1 MKSQDKIYTRFIS
14 TLLLLCFCAALFQ
27 ILFYNPP
34 VNPNLVY
41 CPLQNKWVKSGE
53 ERILA
58 IKDFDDFCATDKRKE
73 FIKTKIHLKNRFA
86 PIITENLV
94 FDYLEKGN
102 QVFALFGHLPEIPP
116 REFIKK
122 SSTITATNNFFDY
135 SIKLTT
141 EKFTLKQAARPPTF
155 SAQARFSF
163 QFIRPLSEI
172 SRNINPRSPPIF
184 I

>member
-1 MKSQDKIYTRFIS
+1 MRSHDKIYTKFIC
-14 TLLLLCFCAALFQ
+14 TLLLLCFGAALFQ
-27 ILFYNPP
+27 ILFCGSP

-53 ERILA
+53 EAILA
-58 IKDFDDFCATDKRKE
+58 IKDFGDFCATDKRKE
-73 FIKTKIHLKNRFA
+73 FIKTKIQLKNRFA
-86 PIITENLV
+86 PVITENLV

-102 QVFALFGHLPEIPP
+102 QAFSLFDHSPEIPP

-122 SSTITATNNFFDY
+122 SSSVTASNNFFDY
-135 SIKLTT
+135 SIKLAT
-141 EKFTLKQAARPPTF
+141 EEFSLKQAARPPTF
-155 SAQARFSF
+155 SAQAHFSF
-163 QFIRPLSEI
+163 QFVRPLSAI